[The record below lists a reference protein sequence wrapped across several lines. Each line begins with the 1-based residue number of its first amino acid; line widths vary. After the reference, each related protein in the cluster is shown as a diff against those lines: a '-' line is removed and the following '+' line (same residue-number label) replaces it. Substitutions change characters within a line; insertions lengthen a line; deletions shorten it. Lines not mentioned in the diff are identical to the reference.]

1 MKSLQVHGRFDGN
14 IGRDEIVSRHE
25 FKHRR
30 KAEAKDVC
38 DTPNER
44 LKELWSRR

>member
-1 MKSLQVHGRFDGN
+1 MKSLQVDGRFNGN

-38 DTPNER
+38 DTPNVR

>member
-1 MKSLQVHGRFDGN
+1 MLMAGSMAKLAVIKLSAVM
-14 IGRDEIVSRHE
+14 SC
-25 FKHRR
+25 KHRR